1 MVNDMVF
8 LHLSDIH
15 FLRRYP
21 KASSGY
27 NSVFNEMTNPLIKIE
42 KSLEKVTMDEVD
54 FIIITGDLV
63 ESGTADD
70 YKTLKEKFEFL
81 FKGVPYFIT
90 LGNHDNK
97 KEFYKGWFDREDDNE
112 PYNVVGEIK
121 GLRIIG
127 LDISEYHNNDGA
139 ISQKQCEWLREEL
152 SKDNRIDTILFLH
165 HHLLR
170 DQFNTPSVHVPN
182 EFKNII
188 KESSIVSIFTGH
200 THHVYS
206 GVFAG
211 KPYFTGGSLS
221 FAGFDESDGLVRFE
235 DAGTINKCE
244 YKYGEIKVETIF
256 GINENKFLGYV
267 NFREQDN
274 KLK

>member
-15 FLRRYP
+15 FLRNYP
-21 KASSGY
+21 KAASGY
-27 NSVFNEMTNPLIKIE
+27 NSIFNEMVCPLEKIE
-42 KSLEKVTMDEVD
+42 KSLGKVAMDEID

-63 ESGTADD
+63 ESGNADD
-70 YKTLKEKFEFL
+70 YKILKAKLEAL

-90 LGNHDNK
+90 LGNHDSK
-97 KEFYKGWFDREDDNE
+97 KEFYKGWFDKEGDEE
-112 PYNVVGEIK
+112 PYNIVGEIK

-127 LDISEYHNNDGA
+127 LDISEYHNNDGE

-152 SKDNRIDTILFLH
+152 SKENRKDTILFLH
-165 HHLLR
+165 HHLIE
-170 DQFNTPSVHVPN
+170 DQFNTPSVKIPN
-182 EFKNII
+182 EFEKII
-188 KESSIVSIFTGH
+188 KGSTVACILTGH

-221 FAGFDESDGLVRFE
+221 FVGFDESNGLVRFE
-235 DAGTINKCE
+235 EAGTINKYT
-244 YKYGEIKVETIF
+244 YKDNEIKVETIF
-256 GINENKFLGYV
+256 GIEKNKFLGYV
-267 NFREQDN
+267 NFKE
-274 KLK
+274 